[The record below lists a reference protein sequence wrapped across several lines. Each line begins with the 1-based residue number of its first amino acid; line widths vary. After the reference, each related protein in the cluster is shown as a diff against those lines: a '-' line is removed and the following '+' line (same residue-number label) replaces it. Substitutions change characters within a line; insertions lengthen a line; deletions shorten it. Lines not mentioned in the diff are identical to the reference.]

1 MFSEDLVMEEI
12 TTEWGALV
20 WGAERGVVKASK
32 MELVRHFYHLDR
44 KRVANAL
51 RCGCKLC
58 LNAVSHL
65 VQKQ

>member
-1 MFSEDLVMEEI
+1 MFSEDLVMNEI
-12 TTEWGALV
+12 DTEWGALV

-32 MELVRHFYHLDR
+32 RELVQHFYHRDR

-58 LNAVSHL
+58 LKAVSHL
-65 VQKQ
+65 VDKQ